1 MNTFL
6 KISDLSMKANFKNIT
21 VEIICILYAILFFY
35 AALSKAMDY
44 QKFQVQLGQ
53 SPILSAYADW
63 IAFLV
68 PAIELILVILL
79 FIVPLRLFALFASFF
94 LMVMFTAYII
104 IILNFSAF
112 VPCSCGGILEKMGWT
127 EHLIFN
133 IVFIM
138 LAGVAIW
145 LLNNQKYKSNLK
157 FVTA

>member
-1 MNTFL
+1 
-6 KISDLSMKANFKNIT
+6 MKVTYKNIT
-21 VEIICILYAILFFY
+21 VEIICILYGTLFFY
-35 AALSKAMDY
+35 AAISKALDY

-53 SPILSAYADW
+53 SPLRSAYADW

-68 PAIELILVILL
+68 PTIEFILVILL

-104 IILNFSAF
+104 IILNFSDF
-112 VPCSCGGILEKMGWT
+112 VPCSCGGILEELGWT

-133 IVFIM
+133 VAFII

-145 LLNNQKYKSNLK
+145 IVNNKKYKNNIK
-157 FVTA
+157 YNTA

>member
-1 MNTFL
+1 
-6 KISDLSMKANFKNIT
+6 MKANFKNIT